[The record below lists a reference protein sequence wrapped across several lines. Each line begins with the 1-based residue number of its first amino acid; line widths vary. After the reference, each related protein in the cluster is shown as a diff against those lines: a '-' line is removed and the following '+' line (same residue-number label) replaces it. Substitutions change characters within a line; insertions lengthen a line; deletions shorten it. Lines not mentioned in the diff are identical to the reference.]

1 VPILDRR
8 EGGKQF
14 QFAAVEA
21 RAVARRQV
29 GHIEPSNT
37 A

>member
-14 QFAAVEA
+14 QFAAVGA
-21 RAVARRQV
+21 RAVARPQV